1 MSQASLRATTLLR
14 EQILAGRWEAGE
26 RLGEA
31 ELAEI
36 LQVSRTPVREALSRL
51 AAEGLV
57 EIAPNRGARIASWT
71 PQQVAE
77 IFDLRLLLEPVAS
90 GKAAGRLSAETID
103 TLEQLAESMQ
113 ELGSAEGERD
123 FGRIATLNRQFHT
136 TLLEASDSP
145 QLLATL
151 TSVTHISIATR
162 NYNVYTERSLARS
175 LAHHFE
181 IVAALRVGDGEWV
194 EAVVRSHLHNARAA
208 MLTPPQGVETTA
220 IGQDITNVLV

>member
-14 EQILAGRWEAGE
+14 EQILAGRWKAGE
-26 RLGEA
+26 RLAEK

-57 EIAPNRGARIASWT
+57 EIAPNRGARISSWT
-71 PQQVAE
+71 PHQVAE

-90 GKAAGRLSAETID
+90 GKAAGRLSAEAID
-103 TLEQLAESMQ
+103 ELEELARSMHA
-113 ELGSAEGERD
+113 LGSAKGERD
-123 FGRIATLNRQFHT
+123 FGTIATLNRRFHT
-136 TLLEASDSP
+136 TLVEASDSP

-162 NYNVYTERSLARS
+162 NYNVYTEQSLARS

-181 IVAALRVGDGEWV
+181 IVAALRVGNAEWV
-194 EAVVRSHLHNARAA
+194 ESVVRSHLYNARAA
-208 MLTPPQGVETTA
+208 MLTPSANTGGA
-220 IGQDITNVLV
+220 DIDQDITSVLV